1 MDLVWIPPNRLL
13 SAGVKEGQPVP
24 RHGTR
29 PGDLRVIIRRP
40 AKLPRTLGASALFA
54 ACYGNVGSSIY
65 YALGVTAAYALG
77 LTPVALILAGFIFVT
92 TALNYAEGTAAIPHA
107 GGASSFA
114 RRAFNEPIGFIVGWV
129 QLLNYT
135 VTVSI
140 SAYFAIGYLAA
151 LDRFFP
157 LLEPL
162 HHDQP
167 KVLATLVLIA
177 VLAIVNVIGIQESSL
192 INLVLALVDLAT
204 QMVLVLMGLY
214 LLLNW
219 GTVIHNVRWGVAPT
233 WSNFLS
239 SISIAM
245 VTYTGIETISNMS
258 EEAKNPGRA
267 VPRATFAVIV
277 AVLFVSAFLPTV
289 GMSVFPVHV
298 LSGHFDPTIPNWP
311 YSTDLGTV
319 WQSDPV
325 SGIVSAFKPAAVAY
339 WAGVWVAILAF
350 TILVIAT
357 NAGLIGIS
365 RLSFS
370 LATNDLMP
378 SVFGSLHAKYR
389 TPWVSIVVFAMAGA
403 GLVLPGLLVSDRVIN
418 LMAAVYSLAA
428 TFAFCAAHLAVM
440 RLRFVEPELHR
451 PYQMPLNVKFG
462 RSSIPLLSLV
472 GALAIGTVFSQLMQ
486 ENITGSSFIFI
497 GWLVV
502 GVLAFVAYRRHR
514 GQPLWEPLETPP
526 PPDREV
532 EHGPIEPLPRSERVR
547 MGRRQ
552 KIAGQVA
559 LPLPHPAHR
568 QHRTRWLGLQ
578 LLVLRHGRLRATL
591 GILVFAAISGLAIGV
606 DLSRYDPFGPA
617 LQWSPGVV
625 FVTLVAAYLLARS
638 RAER

>member
-1 MDLVWIPPNRLL
+1 
-13 SAGVKEGQPVP
+13 
-24 RHGTR
+24 
-29 PGDLRVIIRRP
+29 
-40 AKLPRTLGASALFA
+40 
-54 ACYGNVGSSIY
+54 
-65 YALGVTAAYALG
+65 
-77 LTPVALILAGFIFVT
+77 
-92 TALNYAEGTAAIPHA
+92 
-107 GGASSFA
+107 
-114 RRAFNEPIGFIVGWV
+114 
-129 QLLNYT
+129 
-135 VTVSI
+135 
-140 SAYFAIGYLAA
+140 
-151 LDRFFP
+151 
-157 LLEPL
+157 
-162 HHDQP
+162 
-167 KVLATLVLIA
+167 
-177 VLAIVNVIGIQESSL
+177 
-192 INLVLALVDLAT
+192 
-204 QMVLVLMGLY
+204 
-214 LLLNW
+214 
-219 GTVIHNVRWGVAPT
+219 
-233 WSNFLS
+233 
-239 SISIAM
+239 
-245 VTYTGIETISNMS
+245 
-258 EEAKNPGRA
+258 
-267 VPRATFAVIV
+267 
-277 AVLFVSAFLPTV
+277 
-289 GMSVFPVHV
+289 
-298 LSGHFDPTIPNWP
+298 
-311 YSTDLGTV
+311 
-319 WQSDPV
+319 
-325 SGIVSAFKPAAVAY
+325 
-339 WAGVWVAILAF
+339 VWVAILAF

-389 TPWVSIVVFAMAGA
+389 TPWVSIVVFAIAGA

-462 RSSIPLLSLV
+462 RSSIPVLSLV

-606 DLSRYDPFGPA
+606 DLSRFDPFGPA